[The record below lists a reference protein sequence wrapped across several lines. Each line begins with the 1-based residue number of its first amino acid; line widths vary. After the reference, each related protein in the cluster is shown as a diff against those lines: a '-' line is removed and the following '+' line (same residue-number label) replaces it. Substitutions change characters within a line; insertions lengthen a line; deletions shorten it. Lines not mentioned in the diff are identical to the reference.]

1 MTLLDTY
8 PFDWTAAAA
17 RELRDFLANHYFRQN
32 DAVRI
37 VQASGLTP
45 ASINWDQ
52 SGVGVWHDIIG
63 VASNANRLRDLVAAI
78 QDDMGAAAA
87 ERLNELIGPDP
98 PVDPAQV
105 DRPTDAWNNFDEQS
119 GTERLI
125 VEGNNTLLDVA
136 FLRRGLEISP
146 AIARLKV
153 KMRRSYHGTAFRIG
167 PDLLLTNHHVLHD
180 WDHADAPASAVEAWF
195 GYERDFSGAQLAHQS
210 FLGDPASIEGDK
222 ARDWAVVRV
231 AGLPGV
237 IPTVSLRTPAPVMA
251 DDRVYIIQHPDG
263 GPKQIGMH
271 HNLVRHV
278 DDDVLQYWTDTK
290 AGSSGS
296 PVFNEAWEAV
306 GLHHRWVQLTIDRR
320 VEYRNQ
326 AQRIER
332 VVEGL
337 SAGGLL

>member
-8 PFDWTAAAA
+8 PFDWTVDAA
-17 RELRDFLANHYFRQN
+17 RELRDFLANIYFRQN
-32 DAVRI
+32 DAIRI
-37 VQASGLTP
+37 VQATALQP

-52 SGVGVWHDIIG
+52 SGIGVWHDIIEE
-63 VASNANRLRDLVAAI
+63 ASNHDRLHDLVSAI
-78 QDDMGAAAA
+78 RQDAGAAAA
-87 ERLNELIGPDP
+87 RRLEELIGPDP
-98 PVDPAQV
+98 PVDPTRP
-105 DRPTDAWNNFDEQS
+105 DRAGGAWRNFDEEG

-125 VEGNNTLLDVA
+125 VEGSNTLLDVA

-146 AIARLKV
+146 GIARLKV
-153 KMRRSYHGTAFRIG
+153 TMRKKYHGTAFRIG

-180 WDHADAPASAVEAWF
+180 WDHGDTPAAVVEAWF
-195 GYERDFSGAQLAHQS
+195 GYERDFSGAQMAHEA
-210 FLGDPASIEGDK
+210 FVADAASIQGDK
-222 ARDWAVVRV
+222 AHDWAVVKV
-231 AGLPGV
+231 AGLHDAF
-237 IPTVSLRTPAPVMA
+237 PTVSLSRPSPVSV

-296 PVFNEAWEAV
+296 PVFNESWEVV
-306 GLHHRWVQLTIDRR
+306 GLHHRWVQLDVDGR

-337 SAGGLL
+337 EAGGLL

>member
-8 PFDWTAAAA
+8 PFDWTVAAA
-17 RELRDFLANHYFRQN
+17 RELRDFLANLYFRQPE
-32 DAVRI
+32 AIRI
-37 VQASGLTP
+37 VQASGLKP

-52 SGVGVWHDIIG
+52 SGIGVWHDIIG
-63 VASNANRLRDLVAAI
+63 VASNDNRLRDLVTAI
-78 QDDMGAAAA
+78 QDDIGAAAG

-98 PVDPAQV
+98 PVDPARF
-105 DRPTDAWNNFDEQS
+105 DRPAGAWKNFDEQG

-125 VEGNNTLLDVA
+125 VEGTNTLLDVA

-153 KMRRSYHGTAFRIG
+153 KMLRRYHGTAFRIG

-180 WDHADAPASAVEAWF
+180 WDHADASASAVEAWF
-195 GYERDFSGAQLAHQS
+195 GYERDFSGAQLAHQA

-222 ARDWAVVRV
+222 ARDWSVVRV
-231 AGLPGV
+231 GDLPEA
-237 IPTVSLRTPAPVMA
+237 IPTVSLRPPAPVTV

-271 HNLVRHV
+271 HNVVRYV
-278 DDDVLQYWTDTK
+278 DADVLQYWTDTK

-296 PVFNEAWEAV
+296 PVFNEAWEVV
-306 GLHHRWVQLTIDRR
+306 GLHHRWVELTVDGR

-337 SAGGLL
+337 SARGLL